1 MGFIY
6 FGTPCITKFTTHNR
20 QKSFS
25 TLRHYKAIPVAKLNF
40 GRHNTI
46 LLYVRRI
53 KLQCTGANNYN
64 TYQRN
69 TIKGSFAHAL
79 RPN

>member
-1 MGFIY
+1 MGFVY

-40 GRHNTI
+40 ARHKTI
-46 LLYVRRI
+46 QSKDPSPMLCA
-53 KLQCTGANNYN
+53 QTNA
-64 TYQRN
+64 
-69 TIKGSFAHAL
+69 
-79 RPN
+79 